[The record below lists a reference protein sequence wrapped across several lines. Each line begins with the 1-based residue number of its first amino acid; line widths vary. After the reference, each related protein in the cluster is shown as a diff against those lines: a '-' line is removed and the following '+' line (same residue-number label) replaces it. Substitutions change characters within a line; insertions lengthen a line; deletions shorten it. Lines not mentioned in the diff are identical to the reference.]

1 MPNACT
7 RMTDDQLVMTATN
20 DPAQLRLIGEQV
32 DAFGQRHNLPPK
44 SLFSIKLALSE
55 LLANT
60 ITYGYADEAT
70 HTIEIRLELHG
81 EQLNLEII
89 DDARPF
95 DPRRVKPPKKK
106 AALKDL
112 PLGGRGIYLV
122 RSYVDDFAYQR
133 KRGRNHVTVTKIL

>member
-1 MPNACT
+1 
-7 RMTDDQLVMTATN
+7 MTVTN
-20 DPAQLRLIGEQV
+20 DPAQLRLVGEQV
-32 DAFGQRHNLPPK
+32 DAFGQRNNLPSK
-44 SLFSIKLALSE
+44 GFFSIKLALSE

-60 ITYGYADEAT
+60 ITYGYADKAT

-81 EQLNLEII
+81 GQLNLEII

-106 AALKDL
+106 GALKDL

-122 RSYVDDFAYQR
+122 RNFVDDLGYQR
-133 KRGRNHVTVTKIL
+133 KGGRNHVTVKKTL

>member
-1 MPNACT
+1 
-7 RMTDDQLVMTATN
+7 MTDDQLVMTVTN
-20 DPAQLRLIGEQV
+20 DPAQLRLVGEQV
-32 DAFGQRHNLPPK
+32 DAFGQRNNLPSK
-44 SLFSIKLALSE
+44 SLFSIKLAVSE

-70 HTIEIRLELHG
+70 HTIEIRLELRG
-81 EQLNLEII
+81 GQIKLEII

-95 DPRRVKPPKKK
+95 DPRSVKAPEKK

-122 RSYVDDFAYQR
+122 RNFMDDLGYQR
-133 KRGRNHVTVTKIL
+133 KGGRNHVTVTKTL